1 MVEPEAEGD
10 IESDFLVFYRMHPAD
25 LDDDGPR
32 FIRLAERLPAY
43 GGAVTA
49 RLRLRS
55 GAPVGPV
62 DPGLRA
68 PVAPAAPRSPA
79 EAVFGTNVVRI
90 SDARTA
96 AAMTAGSDLRV
107 GYVNKHGEKEV

>member
-1 MVEPEAEGD
+1 MVEPGAEGD
-10 IESDFLVFYRMHPAD
+10 IESDFLRFYRLAPSD

-49 RLRLRS
+49 RLRQS
-55 GAPVGPV
+55 APVGPV

-68 PVAPAAPRSPA
+68 PAVTAGPRSPA
-79 EAVFGTNVVRI
+79 EALFGTNVVRI

-96 AAMTAGSDLRV
+96 AAMTRGSDMRV
-107 GYVNKHGEKEV
+107 GYVNKSGVKEV